1 MPVYLV
7 ALKRGEVVASDRFSS
22 VYFAEH
28 YVELLRIAEE
38 RFGVRFPKLR
48 ELLMLSGAVEPSP
61 LLEEALELMSLL
73 LERDREMPRAYFFAI
88 LPRDFTD
95 VVGLV
100 LGGSSR
106 VSIPTEEGSYELRG
120 GLGRALLVR
129 DGEVIRELREGD
141 EVTVGGLRFR
151 VFSRSCYE
159 MAEGPLKTLIAF
171 SLLAKRMRA
180 VVAASSVPTQSIVWR
195 GPRGLER
202 RP

>member
-1 MPVYLV
+1 M
-7 ALKRGEVVASDRFSS
+7 
-22 VYFAEH
+22 YFAEH

-106 VSIPTEEGSYELRG
+106 VSVPTEEGSYELRG